1 MPSKKHTDEMIA
13 DALREAG
20 TLVLVFAPL
29 FEIFESR
36 PHNWTILFSLLAAGV
51 GLLFQGILVERRRDD

>member
-1 MPSKKHTDEMIA
+1 MIG

-29 FEIFESR
+29 YEIFESR
-36 PHNWTILFSLLAAGV
+36 PHNWTILFSLLAVGV